1 MRGQKDLL
9 EVQPSWKGVDQV
21 DNIQNHDCKF
31 LSYCPCMVFTP
42 SYAWTP
48 SSARTLS
55 GSKAKLT
62 CAKFSSVDMSG
73 KHPLWLAVGTDDGC
87 IHTFRFKEC
96 QVGWLFPN

>member
-1 MRGQKDLL
+1 MNDIYLQLRVDCCRGTNSSK
-9 EVQPSWKGVDQV
+9 
-21 DNIQNHDCKF
+21 I
-31 LSYCPCMVFTP
+31 T
-42 SYAWTP
+42 A

-87 IHTFRFKEC
+87 IHTFRFKER
-96 QVGWLFPN
+96 QVGWLCPKQGEKHEELLQSHG